1 MAAAQADENH
11 GDEFGL
17 TWYLLEG
24 YICQSP
30 PEPTHKIH

>member
-17 TWYLLEG
+17 TWYLQRG
-24 YICQSP
+24 IYMSIS
-30 PEPTHKIH
+30 T